1 MNILAIKLENVENL
15 VSSHF
20 TGKWRRCTLVDQ
32 FIDFRDCLWGE
43 KSGSLCLCGFYTLW
57 VRRLWV
63 GSTSATCV
71 WCCWNGSVVDTLGG
85 RSRLHPSSSQWGFS
99 SAPHGA
105 FLHFL
110 TVVVNVR
117 VCKCLW
123 NSLYTCSCKYNF
135 AMVTPVFTSCGPF
148 KKSLFTCATLLLSF
162 WRKYHE
168 SHTSC
173 SSPLT
178 QTGWRGT
185 FFMKYDC
192 ERVIGWTFWGNSH
205 K

>member
-1 MNILAIKLENVENL
+1 MHFGGPVHRFSVLFLGWKKWII
-15 VSSHF
+15 VS
-20 TGKWRRCTLVDQ
+20 
-32 FIDFRDCLWGE
+32 
-43 KSGSLCLCGFYTLW
+43 LW
-57 VRRLWV
+57 VLYLV
-63 GSTSATCV
+63 GSSFVGWVDVNQQRSRWQPMSKPFMLCPMLSDSG
-71 WCCWNGSVVDTLGG
+71 CWNSSVVDTLGG
-85 RSRLHPSSSQWGFS
+85 QVQTA
-99 SAPHGA
+99 APHQLRMGLLICPSWL
-105 FLHFL
+105 FLQFL
-110 TVVVNVR
+110 TVVVYVHVR

-123 NSLYTCSCKYNF
+123 NSLYTRSCRYNF
-135 AMVTPVFTSCGPF
+135 AMVTSVFTSCGPF
-148 KKSLFTCATLLLSF
+148 KKTLFTCAPLLLSF

-192 ERVIGWTFWGNSH
+192 ERVIGWTYWGNCH

>member
-1 MNILAIKLENVENL
+1 M
-15 VSSHF
+15 HF
-20 TGKWRRCTLVDQ
+20 GGPVHRFSGLFMGWKKVDHCVTVG
-32 FIDFRDCLWGE
+32 FIH
-43 KSGSLCLCGFYTLW
+43 CGF
-57 VRRLWV
+57 VVCGSGRRQPPACDAAGTVQWLIRW
-63 GSTSATCV
+63 
-71 WCCWNGSVVDTLGG
+71 GG
-85 RSRLHPSSSQWGFS
+85 EGQTAPLQLPMGLLICPSWR
-99 SAPHGA
+99 

-110 TVVVNVR
+110 AVVVNVR